1 MTSVNE
7 VVKNTVDSARAQLDL
22 IEKKVVGF
30 VDRVKPAMLF
40 ATRRELRQLSEKI
53 DRLAAKVE
61 KLARAKVRA

>member
-30 VDRVKPAMLF
+30 VDRVKPTMLF
-40 ATRRELRQLSEKI
+40 ATRRELRALSEKI

>member
-7 VVKNTVDSARAQLDL
+7 VVKNTMDSARAQLDL
-22 IEKKVVGF
+22 VEKKVTAL

-40 ATRRELRQLSEKI
+40 ATRRELRALSEKI